1 MQQNKNRP
9 RSGWKFGPSDHNIF
23 DSLHTMSAG
32 RVSWLEAIGKRRHE
46 PVPISPQSGE
56 IFPAAGSKKKK
67 IL

>member
-1 MQQNKNRP
+1 
-9 RSGWKFGPSDHNIF
+9 
-23 DSLHTMSAG
+23 MSAG

-56 IFPAAGSKKKK
+56 FFPAAGSKKKK